1 MNEFKGEITAELV
14 DVRFAFSGKVGS
26 VSKRQG
32 QRVKKGDAIAVLD
45 RTFLKID
52 LEKELAAYE
61 KTRAE
66 FELFGIKQKANSDED
81 DIAKYLRVKQQAD
94 LDQAVK
100 NTELAKFKMDES
112 TMISPVAGTIVDM
125 HGLVAGLYI
134 TPASGS
140 VTIMNQESLACVV
153 EVPQT
158 EIFQF
163 MDERQMRVYIEG
175 LDEVV
180 IGVQRLPTYGKK
192 GEFSIPISLS
202 YTPSLFPGM
211 KAKATFKLD

>member
-1 MNEFKGEITAELV
+1 MNEFEGEITAELV

-26 VSKRQG
+26 VSKHEG
-32 QRVKKGDAIAVLD
+32 QRVKKGDTIAALD
-45 RTFLKID
+45 TTFLKID

-66 FELFGIKQKANSDED
+66 FELFGRKYPGGSDD
-81 DIAKYLRVKQQAD
+81 DTVKFMRTKQQAD
-94 LDQAVK
+94 LDNAVK

-112 TMISPVAGTIVDM
+112 VMVSPVTGTIIDM
-125 HGLVAGLYI
+125 HGLVSGLYV
-134 TPASGS
+134 TPASGP
-140 VTIMNQESLACVV
+140 VTIMNQESLACVI

-175 LDEVV
+175 LEEVV
-180 IGVQRLPTYGKK
+180 IGVQRLPTHGKK
-192 GEFSIPISLS
+192 GQFSIPIALS
-202 YTPSLFPGM
+202 YIPSLFPGM